1 MRVAPSGTSWSELSL
16 GAVRSEVGVYIIH
29 HAGEIKYDGKT
40 SGRTMN
46 FGIRLR
52 RHFQEKAAGKRTYPK
67 LADIKIPP
75 EIQVSFYD
83 LEDILKIVTYK
94 GARNTVDR
102 SGIIQL
108 FEAALIISLKPKFQ
122 QADVREGAAKQ
133 VD

>member
-1 MRVAPSGTSWSELSL
+1 MRIEIATPTSTAIIDRGIQVRVAPSGTSWSELSL

-75 EIQVSFYD
+75 EIQVC
-83 LEDILKIVTYK
+83 V
-94 GARNTVDR
+94 ANC
-102 SGIIQL
+102 
-108 FEAALIISLKPKFQ
+108 
-122 QADVREGAAKQ
+122 
-133 VD
+133 